1 MSDTGDDPRA
11 YDPHDHD
18 PGEDAGM
25 FWRVT
30 PGGAAELV
38 AAYRAA
44 VRQADDLAAALA
56 AAGLTDQVTVTAG
69 LDPAGQPLVCGTIT
83 LAGAR
88 RLAEFLAAGGR
99 DSAWLDCHGLGGGV
113 AGAA

>member
-1 MSDTGDDPRA
+1 MSETGDHPHGHH
-11 YDPHDHD
+11 PHDHE
-18 PGEDAGM
+18 PGAESGM

-44 VRQADDLAAALA
+44 VREADDLAAALA
-56 AAGLTDQVTVTAG
+56 AAGLGDQVTVTAG

-83 LAGAR
+83 LTGAR
-88 RLAEFLAAGGR
+88 RLAEFLAAGGP
-99 DSAWLDCHGLGGGV
+99 LPPGLPV
-113 AGAA
+113 HDHLPPWAA